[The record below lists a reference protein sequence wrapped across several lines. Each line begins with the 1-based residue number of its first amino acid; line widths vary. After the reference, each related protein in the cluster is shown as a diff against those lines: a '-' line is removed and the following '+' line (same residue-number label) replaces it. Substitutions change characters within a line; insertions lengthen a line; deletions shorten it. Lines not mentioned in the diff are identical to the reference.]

1 MSSENDN
8 PILKN
13 YKIKKVIGKGT
24 FSVVKLAKDK
34 ATGEKIA
41 IKILEKDKIK
51 NKRDMNRIERE
62 LSMVKKIDHPNIA
75 KVYEVKE
82 DEKKYYIIMEYCDN
96 GELFNLILEK
106 HRLSEEES
114 AYYYFQIING
124 LEYIHLNNIIHRD
137 LKPENLLLTKNN
149 ILKIIDFGLSNYN
162 TDDNLLST
170 PCGSPCY
177 ASPEMVSGE
186 KYNGFTSD
194 IWSTGIILYAM
205 IYGYLPF
212 ENINNNND
220 LLFQKIS
227 ECKVDYPRNSSI
239 FALDLLK
246 KILVADSNERIKIDN
261 IKKHKFYKKGKII
274 FYHKHKESNLYQ
286 NIELDKTVNLSVNNT
301 INKEN
306 NSIEKNNYIKIN
318 SVDKNKNNKKIIIK
332 IENSKENDNLDDN
345 ENKRFYNSNKNRY
358 KNKGKIDI
366 NKNILNESTKI
377 ISSKKLF
384 NSSHKC
390 PKEERKQ
397 RIVNIGDKY
406 FENINMNENMGTIYY
421 INKNNETEINKVKN
435 NTINSKKND
444 FVLSSPTKADK
455 AKNNESIK
463 LKEEKKDEKKDESIT
478 KKKHPDKRKD
488 KILSKSITINT
499 KINDKKLLNIEI
511 MPATVQNKNSE
522 LKKHKKIEFSEKKQ
536 DLNSFTVERDNGY
549 YYKALSKIAKTPHLN
564 PNNKKNIVI
573 NLTNDQNIDNNKVG
587 KKGIDNK
594 NEQNVN
600 VVNNTEN
607 NLNKKKISKHNRNK
621 NLEKDKDYLIGDKKF
636 STSIQ
641 RNRIIERK
649 SHLLP
654 KNRPTKNIEEKE
666 EELKNETNISP
677 DNTDRSKHKDI
688 KKTGINDYTKYNT
701 NLKVKEPTKI
711 PVNYKVN
718 NSFIITTQS
727 KRGINLE
734 FLNKNQLNKDI
745 VLNSNSFCND
755 LKQSEKNYSFLNNNQ
770 TNEARFVYKIDPMN
784 IKNHNHNNK
793 KGIRNHKNDFISND
807 IKIEVNDSLIYSNNN
822 KNNKLHTINKSSLGE
837 HYMKRKDEFKKIS
850 NNKDKNENNIDKNDN
865 NIETNNKNVELKNR
879 NTNHNFNNNHI
890 KIISNSKKDI
900 SSKKYRK
907 KLSSSAYNDPYFS
920 PTFKNKD
927 LLINMR
933 KIKQDKKKK
942 LLEQENQENE
952 EIIKGKDKDKEIE
965 KNKCYKDK
973 RDNLSLTINK
983 INNKISDSY
992 ITRLNNTNKIFNSND
1007 FKKDY
1012 NVRND
1017 INEKEK
1023 DFNKTERRDKAV
1035 NHQTYTYI
1043 HKNINDDISNKCI
1056 NEGKQSISYKTKIL
1070 NGIKKSNECN
1080 EDKNNNCEKEN
1091 NDDKNRNKWSTN
1103 IINKINIS
1111 NFPSITIDMN
1121 ILNKNNKKYL
1131 KLYDAIKNK
1140 L

>member
-1 MSSENDN
+1 M
-8 PILKN
+8 
-13 YKIKKVIGKGT
+13 
-24 FSVVKLAKDK
+24 
-34 ATGEKIA
+34 
-41 IKILEKDKIK
+41 
-51 NKRDMNRIERE
+51 
-62 LSMVKKIDHPNIA
+62 
-75 KVYEVKE
+75 
-82 DEKKYYIIMEYCDN
+82 
-96 GELFNLILEK
+96 
-106 HRLSEEES
+106 
-114 AYYYFQIING
+114 
-124 LEYIHLNNIIHRD
+124 
-137 LKPENLLLTKNN
+137 
-149 ILKIIDFGLSNYN
+149 
-162 TDDNLLST
+162 
-170 PCGSPCY
+170 
-177 ASPEMVSGE
+177 
-186 KYNGFTSD
+186 
-194 IWSTGIILYAM
+194 
-205 IYGYLPF
+205 
-212 ENINNNND
+212 
-220 LLFQKIS
+220 
-227 ECKVDYPRNSSI
+227 
-239 FALDLLK
+239 
-246 KILVADSNERIKIDN
+246 
-261 IKKHKFYKKGKII
+261 
-274 FYHKHKESNLYQ
+274 
-286 NIELDKTVNLSVNNT
+286 
-301 INKEN
+301 
-306 NSIEKNNYIKIN
+306 
-318 SVDKNKNNKKIIIK
+318 
-332 IENSKENDNLDDN
+332 
-345 ENKRFYNSNKNRY
+345 
-358 KNKGKIDI
+358 
-366 NKNILNESTKI
+366 
-377 ISSKKLF
+377 
-384 NSSHKC
+384 
-390 PKEERKQ
+390 
-397 RIVNIGDKY
+397 
-406 FENINMNENMGTIYY
+406 
-421 INKNNETEINKVKN
+421 
-435 NTINSKKND
+435 
-444 FVLSSPTKADK
+444 
-455 AKNNESIK
+455 
-463 LKEEKKDEKKDESIT
+463 
-478 KKKHPDKRKD
+478 
-488 KILSKSITINT
+488 
-499 KINDKKLLNIEI
+499 
-511 MPATVQNKNSE
+511 
-522 LKKHKKIEFSEKKQ
+522 
-536 DLNSFTVERDNGY
+536 
-549 YYKALSKIAKTPHLN
+549 
-564 PNNKKNIVI
+564 
-573 NLTNDQNIDNNKVG
+573 
-587 KKGIDNK
+587 
-594 NEQNVN
+594 
-600 VVNNTEN
+600 
-607 NLNKKKISKHNRNK
+607 
-621 NLEKDKDYLIGDKKF
+621 
-636 STSIQ
+636 
-641 RNRIIERK
+641 
-649 SHLLP
+649 
-654 KNRPTKNIEEKE
+654 
-666 EELKNETNISP
+666 
-677 DNTDRSKHKDI
+677 
-688 KKTGINDYTKYNT
+688 
-701 NLKVKEPTKI
+701 KEPTKI

-1043 HKNINDDISNKCI
+1043 HKNINDDISNKYI